1 MKKQEFSRLTPSN
14 EIEQSFRDL
23 IDLLYINPFSSRL
36 DNQSIIMNPDIDF
49 FIEEFEH
56 KLNPLRNIDVVPN
69 KFKYILFELKQ
80 SMKDY
85 IFQIEH
91 PKKTLYKEDRIKV
104 VKSKYYVKSLIDEL
118 NSIYSHLI

>member
-1 MKKQEFSRLTPSN
+1 MKKEEFIRQTPSN

-23 IDLLYINPFSSRL
+23 IDLLIL
-36 DNQSIIMNPDIDF
+36 DDDN
-49 FIEEFEH
+49 FISEFES
-56 KLNPLRNIDVVPN
+56 KLNPLRNIYVVPN
-69 KFKYILFELKQ
+69 KFKYLLFELKQ

-91 PKKTLYKEDRIKV
+91 PKETLYKEDRIRI